1 MYLFGIA
8 GGWWLLQRRA
18 AAAGWTTRQVDDI
31 VFWAAVGVIAG
42 GRIGYLLVY
51 TSGAWLHDPLILIRV
66 WEGGM
71 SFHGGLI
78 GVLIAMWGYGRSVG
92 KTFFELTD
100 FIAPVVPI
108 GLGLGRLG
116 NFING
121 ELWGAPTDL
130 PFAVVVDGI
139 PRHASQLYQ
148 FGLEGVVMFAV
159 LWVYSARPRPLRAVS
174 GWFALM
180 YGTFRI
186 AVEFVRMPDAHIG
199 YLAFG
204 WLTMGQLL
212 SFPLVLI
219 GIWLLLSARRRA
231 A

>member
-8 GGWWLLQRRA
+8 GGWWLLRRRA
-18 AAAGWTTRQVDDI
+18 EAGGWTTRQVDDI

-71 SFHGGLI
+71 SFHGGLV
-78 GVLIAMWGYGRSVG
+78 GVLVAMWGYGRAVG

-121 ELWGAPTDL
+121 ELWGAQTDL
-130 PFAVVVDGI
+130 PWAVVVDGV

-148 FGLEGVVMFAV
+148 FGLEGVVMFTV
-159 LWVYSARPRPLRAVS
+159 LWLYSTRPRPLRAVS

-180 YGTFRI
+180 YGSFRI
-186 AVEFVRMPDAHIG
+186 AVEFVRLPDNHIG

-219 GIWLLLSARRRA
+219 GVWLILGARKKTA
-231 A
+231 